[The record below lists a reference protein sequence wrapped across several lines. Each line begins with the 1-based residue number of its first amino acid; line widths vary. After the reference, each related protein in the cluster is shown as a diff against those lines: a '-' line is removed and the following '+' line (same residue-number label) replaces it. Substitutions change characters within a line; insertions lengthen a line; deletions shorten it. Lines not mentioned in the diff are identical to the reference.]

1 MLWQTGFWKDPK
13 VAIQKAYLNTDG
25 IILENAP
32 DLGPGGSTAVTA
44 ILIDSKTLYVAN
56 VGDSRAVISK
66 AGTAFQMSV
75 DHEPGNSTERGKIEE
90 KGGFV
95 SNMPGAVRTN
105 TLLAL
110 DCRPVLLEG

>member
-1 MLWQTGFWKDPK
+1 MIWQTGFWKDPK

-56 VGDSRAVISK
+56 VGDSRAIISK
-66 AGTAFQMSV
+66 AGAAQQLSV

-95 SNMPGAVRTN
+95 SNMPGTFG
-105 TLLAL
+105 TKYSS
-110 DCRPVLLEG
+110 RPS